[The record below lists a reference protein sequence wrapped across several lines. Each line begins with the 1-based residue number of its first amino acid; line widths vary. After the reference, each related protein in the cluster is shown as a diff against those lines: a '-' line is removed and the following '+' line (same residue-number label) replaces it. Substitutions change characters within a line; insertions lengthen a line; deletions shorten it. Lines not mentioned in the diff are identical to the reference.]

1 MLPVQQLR
9 GSWLV
14 TLPMAAI
21 AIGFVTL
28 VFLPG
33 QRRTQAL
40 RDELRLKQDFILAAG
55 KMGAELH
62 KLRDELAETRAYSA
76 HWRGAATSSTQITA
90 LYGKIAQ
97 LAQDSGVST
106 TRFAP
111 GAPTQIERL
120 QRIPLDVVCHGTFA
134 QIQAFLAALEGCQQ
148 PVWLNDL
155 KLEANSEYGGS
166 VRCELALATFV
177 DNSEKSD

>member
-1 MLPVQQLR
+1 MKAGNLR

-14 TLPMAAI
+14 TLPVAA
-21 AIGFVTL
+21 AAVGFVAL
-28 VFLPG
+28 VFVPG

-40 RDELRLKQDFILAAG
+40 RDELHLKQDFILAAG
-55 KMGAELH
+55 KMGAQLH
-62 KLRDELAETRAYSA
+62 SLHDELAETRRYNARRGGAKGSA
-76 HWRGAATSSTQITA
+76 GVTA
-90 LYGKIAQ
+90 LYGQIAQ
-97 LAQDSGVST
+97 LAQDAGVTT

-111 GAPTQIERL
+111 GAPIEFEQLR
-120 QRIPLDVVCHGTFA
+120 RIPLDLVCHGSFA
-134 QIQAFLAALEGCQQ
+134 QIQAFLTSLEGCGQ

>member
-1 MLPVQQLR
+1 MKIQGLR

-40 RDELRLKQDFILAAG
+40 RDELHLKQEFILAAG
-55 KMGAELH
+55 KLGAQLHELNG
-62 KLRDELAETRAYSA
+62 ELAETRKYNSR
-76 HWRGAATSSTQITA
+76 WRGRATSSARITA
-90 LYGKIAQ
+90 LYGQIAQ
-97 LAQDSGVST
+97 LAQDAGVTT

-111 GAPTQIERL
+111 GAPTEVERL
-120 QRIPLDVVCHGTFA
+120 RRIPLDVVCHGSFA
-134 QIQAFLAALEGCQQ
+134 QIQAFLAALEACPQ

-166 VRCELALATFV
+166 ARCELALATFV
-177 DNSEKSD
+177 DDSEKSD